1 MRGVTVAEAASLG
14 TPAER
19 ALSRPAQ
26 VTATRAH
33 LARIFWA
40 RNIVLAA
47 LCVAAAYGALR
58 HDGPSFGPWG
68 TTLLALAGV
77 VNFSAWLR
85 LRQPAPVAYGEF
97 LLQILADVVLIAA
110 ALHHSGGH
118 ASPLGDLSYVPLV
131 VAAAT
136 LPGAQVIV
144 VFVAIAALDELV
156 CNYLPA
162 FAYTGGDDQRVE
174 ILVEAILASFVYAMA
189 RTSRTHEA
197 ALARL
202 REEEFAERQAAEL
215 GAVAGLAVH
224 ELGSPLATMAVVVE
238 DVQLDV
244 GKSSPLAPAL
254 GVLAAQIEE
263 CKRICSWLM
272 AAVGHERAGGGR
284 RLSADRFVVGVAE
297 RCSVMHPWVAL
308 ELRAESGGAA
318 PHILADDAIEHAIL
332 VLLQCPPG
340 RLRRLELAHRWDESY
355 LYLQFRERDE
365 PPRPPDARRAMLAR
379 GTIQRF
385 GGAVRDTRHADGR
398 SCMEI
403 QLALFPST

>member
-1 MRGVTVAEAASLG
+1 MRSVTVAEAATLAA
-14 TPAER
+14 PAEP
-19 ALSRPAQ
+19 ALPRPVQ
-26 VTATRAH
+26 FTATRAH

-40 RNIVLAA
+40 RNVVLVA
-47 LCVAAAYGALR
+47 LCLAAAYAALR
-58 HDGPSFGPWG
+58 HDVPSFGPWG
-68 TTLLALAGV
+68 TTLLVLAGI

-110 ALHHSGGH
+110 ALHHSGGS
-118 ASPLGDLSYVPLV
+118 ASPLADLSYVPLV

-136 LPGAQVIV
+136 LPGAQVVV

-156 CNYLPA
+156 CNYLPS
-162 FAYTGGDDQRVE
+162 FMYTGGNDQRVE
-174 ILVEAILASFVYAMA
+174 LLVGAIIAFFVYAMA

-244 GKSSPLAPAL
+244 GASSPLAAPL

-284 RLSADRFVVGVAE
+284 RVSTDRFVVGIAE

-308 ELRAESGGAA
+308 ELRAESAGPA
-318 PHILADDAIEHAIL
+318 PQILADDAIEHAIL
-332 VLLQCPPG
+332 VLLTCAPG
-340 RLRRLELAHRWDESY
+340 RLRRLELAHRWDERY
-355 LYLQFRERDE
+355 LYLEFRERDE